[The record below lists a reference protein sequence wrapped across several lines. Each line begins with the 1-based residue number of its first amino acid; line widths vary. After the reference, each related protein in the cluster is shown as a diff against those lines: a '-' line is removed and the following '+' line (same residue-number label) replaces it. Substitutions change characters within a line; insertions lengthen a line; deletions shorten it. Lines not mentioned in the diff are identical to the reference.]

1 MQTLNASTLSLSGS
15 SYDIGFR
22 LGKTAAAKSPLKAV
36 HSSGVPLGKEDAS
49 LAQSLFDEWCPGLN
63 EEIHGFADALGIAPT
78 QMTYYAFT
86 YLIPR
91 CSQIAI
97 MPDLSENGHVLLA
110 RSYEFHY
117 ELDDLTLVKTSASGK
132 YAHIGSSVLSLGRDE
147 GFNEH
152 GLGVT
157 MSSCGI
163 PVGASESMRRPQLRG
178 LQFWAVIRALLENCK
193 DVSEALLYLKDM
205 PIAYNI
211 NLILADRTGHAALFE
226 TLDGRSAYRL
236 VGNTKEYLCATN
248 HVLLDALKPFETM
261 AMSNSINRVSTI
273 QSFIDAQESIAAD
286 DLKALLLTNYPDGL
300 CCHDYKAFFGTTK
313 SMIMDLNDGTIE
325 VCWGGQSENGWQAYS
340 FSAPF
345 KDSTHPI
352 GIEQRSMTPDFF
364 TMKNV

>member
-1 MQTLNASTLSLSGS
+1 MQILNASTLSLSGT
-15 SYDIGFR
+15 SYDIGFS
-22 LGKTAAAKSPLKAV
+22 LGKMAAAIPPLRAF
-36 HSSGVPLGKEDAS
+36 HSSGMHLRKEDTA

-63 EEIHGFADALGIAPT
+63 DEIHGFADALGIAPT
-78 QMTYYAFT
+78 QMTYYAMT

-97 MPDLSENGHVLLA
+97 LPGLSENGHVLIA
-110 RSYEFHY
+110 RNYEFHY
-117 ELDDLTLVKTSASGK
+117 EMDDLTLVKTHVSGK

-152 GLGVT
+152 GFGVT

-163 PVGASESMRRPQLRG
+163 PVGAPESMRRPQLRG

-226 TLDGRSAYRL
+226 TLDGRSAHRL
-236 VGNTKEYLCATN
+236 VHDTKEYLCATN
-248 HVLLDALKPFETM
+248 HVVLDALKPFETV
-261 AMSNSINRVSTI
+261 AMSNSINRVKTI
-273 QSFIDAQESIAAD
+273 QSFIDAQVSIGSN
-286 DLKALLLTNYPDGL
+286 DLKALLLTSYPEGL

-313 SMIMDLNDGTIE
+313 SMIMDLNDGTID
-325 VCWGGQSENGWQAYS
+325 VCWGGLTENGWQTYGFAE
-340 FSAPF
+340 PIEN
-345 KDSTHPI
+345 STRPI
-352 GIEQRSMTPDFF
+352 QIQQRSMAPEFF
-364 TMKNV
+364 AMKNV

>member
-1 MQTLNASTLSLSGS
+1 MSGS

-22 LGKTAAAKSPLKAV
+22 LGKMAAAIPPFRAV
-36 HSSGVPLGKEDAS
+36 HSSGMQLSNEDIS
-49 LAQSLFDEWCPGLN
+49 LAQSLFNEWCPGLN
-63 EEIHGFADALGIAPT
+63 DEIHGFADALSIAPI
-78 QMTYYAFT
+78 QMTYYAMT
-86 YLIPR
+86 YLVPR

-97 MPDLSENGHVLLA
+97 MPGLSENGHVLMA

-117 ELDDLTLVKTSASGK
+117 EMDDLTLMKTSVSGK
-132 YAHIGSSVLSLGRDE
+132 FAHIGSSVLSLGRYE
-147 GFNEH
+147 GINEH

-163 PVGASESMRRPQLRG
+163 PVGPSESMRKPQLRG

-236 VGNTKEYLCATN
+236 VDDTKEYLCATN
-248 HVLLDALKPFETM
+248 HVLLDALKPFETV

-273 QSFIDAQESIAAD
+273 QSFIDERKSIAAD
-286 DLKALLLTNYPDGL
+286 DLKALLLTNYPEGL
-300 CCHDYKAFFGTTK
+300 CCHDYKGFFGTTK
-313 SMIMDLNDGTIE
+313 SMIMDLNDGTID
-325 VCWGGQSENGWQAYS
+325 VCWGGQPENGWQTYS
-340 FSAPF
+340 ISSPF
-345 KDSTHPI
+345 EDSTRPI
-352 GIEQRSMTPDFF
+352 RIEQRSMTPDFF
-364 TMKNV
+364 AMKNV